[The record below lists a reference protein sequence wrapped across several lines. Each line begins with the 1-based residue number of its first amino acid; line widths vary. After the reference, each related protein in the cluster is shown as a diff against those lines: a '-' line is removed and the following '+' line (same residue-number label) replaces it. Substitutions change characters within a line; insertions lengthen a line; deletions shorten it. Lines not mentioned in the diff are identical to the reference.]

1 MGTEVYV
8 SSLYGR
14 NSQQPLVTLG
24 WGDLM
29 PRQMSPDEAREIAR
43 MLLEAAE
50 AADQDGFIVDFAQ
63 RGLGQTEETAVHM
76 LAAFRGWREQ
86 ARAKEA

>member
-1 MGTEVYV
+1 MGTKVNV
-8 SSLYGR
+8 TSMYGKSGR
-14 NSQQPLVTLG
+14 QPLVTLG

-50 AADQDGFIVDFAQ
+50 AADQDGFIVEFAQ
-63 RGLGQTEETAVHM
+63 RGLGQTEETAVCM
-76 LAAFRGWREQ
+76 LAAFREWREQ